1 MTAKYFAIAIL
12 LALLLGACAPAAT
25 VAPTQDINAISTA
38 AAKTVVA
45 QISLTAESLPTPT
58 LEPTATV
65 TLAVSETPSLTP
77 TFAGIIAGPGTQ
89 LLCDDAKWVADVN
102 VPDGT
107 PMTAGQE
114 FLKTWRVRNAGTC
127 TWGAGYQLAF
137 IGGDKMGGPDAIGVP
152 MTGPGGLANIGPN
165 LMTPLNTGVTYKGR
179 WKLRDP
185 QGALFGDEVWIEI
198 RVEASSAPP
207 PSGGHIT
214 AFDVTPLSPTN
225 SANVHL
231 VGRVRWW
238 PEFRSMRFVIP
249 NQSPVEMPNIRQVG
263 DQLGLP
269 GLASVRSTSYSTR
282 WMRPM
287 RACAAPPFA
296 GWS

>member
-127 TWGAGYQLAF
+127 TWGAGYT
-137 IGGDKMGGPDAIGVP
+137 IIYGGYNDKMEGAPA
-152 MTGPGGLANIGPN
+152 A
-165 LMTPLNTGVTYKGR
+165 LNST
-179 WKLRDP
+179 
-185 QGALFGDEVWIEI
+185 
-198 RVEASSAPP
+198 
-207 PSGGHIT
+207 
-214 AFDVTPLSPTN
+214 
-225 SANVHL
+225 
-231 VGRVRWW
+231 
-238 PEFRSMRFVIP
+238 VIP
-249 NQSPVEMPNIRQVG
+249 GQEVEV
-263 DQLGLP
+263 
-269 GLASVRSTSYSTR
+269 SVQFK
-282 WMRPM
+282 
-287 RACAAPPFA
+287 APAKAGEYLSAWRMANPRGFA
-296 GWS
+296 FGEFIFVRIIVR